1 MTTLPVGLSAHC
13 RGELTEALEN
23 VKKRLVELKDQ
34 VERCQCVES
43 QLRDQIR
50 TCEAKR
56 DALKLTLHWD
66 AKETSGESEI
76 PF

>member
-1 MTTLPVGLSAHC
+1 MTTLPVGLSADC

-23 VKKRLVELKDQ
+23 LKKRLVELNDQ
-34 VERCQCVES
+34 VERCQRVET
-43 QLRDQIR
+43 QLRNLIR

-56 DALKLTLHWD
+56 DALQLALHWD
-66 AKETSGESEI
+66 KKETSGEPEI